1 MSYPNSTSSK
11 AKKTDYGMEFPSASN
26 YVSTEPSRTFSS
38 KLSSIEPSGTEHLSP
53 QSAIQD
59 IKQKT
64 AFPPLH
70 ELLGTTEGG
79 RREVGYPEADPS
91 MGGMG
96 VAGIWQDIQELVSE
110 TNGNAESSRN
120 SRNYRQRRRQEEIQR
135 QSRQEEIERHDSK

>member
-1 MSYPNSTSSK
+1 MSSTSSK
-11 AKKTDYGMEFPSASN
+11 AKKTDYGIEFPSASN
-26 YVSTEPSRTFSS
+26 YVSTEPSRT
-38 KLSSIEPSGTEHLSP
+38 LSSSLTEPSGTEHLSP

-79 RREVGYPEADPS
+79 RREVGYPDADPS
-91 MGGMG
+91 GGMG